1 RQRERGRGRWRRHRR
16 RRLDRLL
23 EGGGRGRARLLTHA
37 VEDALV
43 GGERPGVR
51 RRRPLTARGHA
62 AFEEDERLA
71 AGHVADALEEGAS
84 IADAF
89 DVRECNR
96 RRVVVR
102 EELEEVR
109 HGYGGG
115 GPPPGPPA
123 HHPPR
128 PPRRGFERP
137 PQ

>member
-71 AGHVADALEEGAS
+71 AGHGADALEEGAAL
-84 IADAF
+84 ADAF
-89 DVRECNR
+89 DGPECKR
-96 RRVVVR
+96 RPVVVP
-102 EELEEVR
+102 EELAEIR
-109 HGYGGG
+109 HGYRGRRS
-115 GPPPGPPA
+115 PPGPA
-123 HHPPR
+123 TR
-128 PPRRGFERP
+128 PP
-137 PQ
+137 